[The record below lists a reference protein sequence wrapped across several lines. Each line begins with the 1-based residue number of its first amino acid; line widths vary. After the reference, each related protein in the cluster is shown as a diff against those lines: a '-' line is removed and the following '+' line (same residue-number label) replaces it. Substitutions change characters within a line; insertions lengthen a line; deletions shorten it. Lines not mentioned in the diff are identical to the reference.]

1 MRKGKT
7 GRGEPL
13 LYQNPD
19 KWGGGQLVVGTM
31 VMEHDGKKMM
41 NNPG

>member
-1 MRKGKT
+1 VRRGKT
-7 GRGEPL
+7 ARGEPL

-31 VMEHDGKKMM
+31 VMEHDGTT
-41 NNPG
+41 NND